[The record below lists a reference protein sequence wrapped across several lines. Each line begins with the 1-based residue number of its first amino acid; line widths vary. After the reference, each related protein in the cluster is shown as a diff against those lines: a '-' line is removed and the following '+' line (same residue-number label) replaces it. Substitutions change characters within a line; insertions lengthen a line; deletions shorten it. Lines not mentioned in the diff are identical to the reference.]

1 MAKVLNT
8 RMAIMI
14 AAAVVFTSGLVLT
27 ASADKHKD
35 GDSDGKQCTM
45 REESSKQ
52 CTKCE
57 EGVKHKH
64 GKGAMKSHARH
75 KAVSADH
82 LHKAMAK
89 LDDAEDAIK
98 NGKTKNAHKAIQ
110 EARKMIA
117 SVYQTVRPAVANE
130 KCPIMGRKVK
140 TDAVPANLYR
150 TFKGKGVAFCCGG
163 CPSAWDKLSDDK
175 KVEKLASAGV
185 TFSQADSKDVKFV
198 APETS
203 DAAHTVGEAL
213 KSDSSCG
220 AKRSCGSKK

>member
-35 GDSDGKQCTM
+35 GDSNGKQCTM
-45 REESSKQ
+45 REDGSKQ
-52 CTKCE
+52 CTTRE
-57 EGVKHKH
+57 EGKHKH
-64 GKGAMKSHARH
+64 GKDAMKSHAGH
-75 KAVSADH
+75 NAASADH

-89 LDDAEDAIK
+89 LDDAENALK
-98 NGKTKNAHKAIQ
+98 NGKTKHARKAIQ
-110 EARKMIA
+110 EARKMVA
-117 SVYQTVRPAVANE
+117 SAYQTVRPAVANK
-130 KCPIMGRKVK
+130 KCPIMGNTVK
-140 TDAVPANLYR
+140 ADAVPANLYR

-163 CPSAWDKLSDDK
+163 CPAAWDKLSDAK

-185 TFSQADSKDVKFV
+185 TFSHADSKDVKFV

-220 AKRSCGSKK
+220 AKTSCGSKK

>member
-14 AAAVVFTSGLVLT
+14 AAALVFTSGLVLT
-27 ASADKHKD
+27 ASADRHKD

-45 REESSKQ
+45 REDGSKQ
-52 CTKCE
+52 CE
-57 EGVKHKH
+57 EGMKHKH
-64 GKGAMKSHARH
+64 GKDAMKSHAKH
-75 KAVSADH
+75 KAASADH

-98 NGKTKNAHKAIQ
+98 NGKTKHAHKAIQ
-110 EARKMIA
+110 EARKLVA
-117 SVYQTVRPAVANE
+117 SAYQTVRPAVANE
-130 KCPIMGRKVK
+130 KCPIMGNTVK

-163 CPSAWDKLSDDK
+163 CPAAWDKLSDAK
-175 KVEKLASAGV
+175 KVQKLASAGV
-185 TFSQADSKDVKFV
+185 TFSQANSKDVKFV

-203 DAAHTVGEAL
+203 DAAHAVGEAL

-220 AKRSCGSKK
+220 AMRSCGSKK